1 MFSGQNGLLP
11 AKTHEE
17 CEVSPFCRRI
27 WQPQALEGLNE
38 HVPPS
43 DVLLCLS
50 LEVSTLPRLLE
61 SCGSRLLQRRVG
73 GEDCDEAVSADRV
86 RQKGRAD
93 LCESS
98 RRARI

>member
-11 AKTHEE
+11 VKTHEE

-38 HVPPS
+38 NVPAS
-43 DVLLCLS
+43 DILLCLS
-50 LEVSTLPRLLE
+50 LEESTLPRLLE

-73 GEDCDEAVSADRV
+73 SEDCGGAVSADRG
-86 RQKGRAD
+86 RQKGLAD

-98 RRARI
+98 RRGRI